1 MAAGLAFM
9 AVCSTMALGQ
19 PSQPVTPPPATPVP
33 AAPAPAVPI
42 EAKPAPAK
50 DAEPAKA
57 ELTYAT
63 IETSMGNIV
72 IELDGKNA
80 PISMANFWSYAN
92 KGHYE
97 GTLFHR
103 VIPGFMIQGGGHAE
117 DMTLKPTDAQIKNEW
132 RNGLKNVRGT
142 VSMARLGGNA
152 DSASSQFFINTVDNP
167 GLDRPQPDGAA
178 YAVFG
183 KVVAG
188 MDVVDAIRNV
198 KTGVK
203 SGMRDVP
210 LENVVIKKARKATDE
225 EIAKGKAA
233 APGTPAAPAAP
244 KPTIIAPTE
253 APKAPT
259 EPKK

>member
-1 MAAGLAFM
+1 MLARWYSSSHFVCSMEKTMRQLRYQSSVTMAAGLAFM

-19 PSQPVTPPPATPVP
+19 PSQPVTPPPATPAP
-33 AAPAPAVPI
+33 AAPAPAVPT

-103 VIPGFMIQGGGHAE
+103 VIP
-117 DMTLKPTDAQIKNEW
+117 
-132 RNGLKNVRGT
+132 
-142 VSMARLGGNA
+142 
-152 DSASSQFFINTVDNP
+152 DS
-167 GLDRPQPDGAA
+167 
-178 YAVFG
+178 
-183 KVVAG
+183 
-188 MDVVDAIRNV
+188 
-198 KTGVK
+198 
-203 SGMRDVP
+203 
-210 LENVVIKKARKATDE
+210 
-225 EIAKGKAA
+225 
-233 APGTPAAPAAP
+233 
-244 KPTIIAPTE
+244 
-253 APKAPT
+253 
-259 EPKK
+259 